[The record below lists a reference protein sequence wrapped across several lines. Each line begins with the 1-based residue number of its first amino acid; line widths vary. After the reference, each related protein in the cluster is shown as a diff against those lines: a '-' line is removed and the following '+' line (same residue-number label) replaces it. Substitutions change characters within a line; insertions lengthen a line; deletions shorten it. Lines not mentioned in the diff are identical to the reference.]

1 MKVLLGGMTQDT
13 ASTVLAILQGA
24 GFSAEEAD
32 SVADV
37 ESVVRHGE
45 FDLIVLNAPPGAMDM
60 TQSIRAI
67 RNTKTKAPIL
77 VMISSPVFATA
88 AVLGAGA
95 DDVMQVS
102 VARTELAARC
112 RALVR
117 RSHGMCNQ
125 LLTVGPLTLDLDNRD
140 ATIEGRHVNL
150 TGREFAVLEILA
162 MRRNRAVRKEAIVA
176 GIYALEGDEPDSK
189 IIDVFIC
196 KVRRKL
202 AKAGAPNLITTVWG
216 VGYRLQDPAVAEE
229 GMSVTPRAVPAMPM
243 GGHPA
248 LVGAAMRMSM

>member
-1 MKVLLGGMTQDT
+1 MKVLLGGLTQNA
-13 ASTVLAILQGA
+13 ASSILAILQGA
-24 GFSAEEAD
+24 GFSAEEAET
-32 SVADV
+32 VGDV
-37 ESVVRHGE
+37 ESIVRHSE
-45 FDLIVLNAPPGAMDM
+45 FDLIVLNAPAGVMDLS
-60 TQSIRAI
+60 QSIRTI
-67 RNTKTKAPIL
+67 RGTKTKAPIL

-95 DDVMQVS
+95 DDVMQIA

-125 LLTVGPLTLDLDNRD
+125 LLSVGPLTLDLDNRD
-140 ATIEGRHVNL
+140 ATIDGRHVNL

-216 VGYRLQDPAVAEE
+216 VGYRLQDPAMAEE
-229 GMSVTPRAVPAMPM
+229 GLGMPGRAVPAMPM
-243 GGHPA
+243 AEHPA
-248 LVGAAMRMSM
+248 LLGAGLRMSM

>member
-13 ASTVLAILQGA
+13 ASNVLAILQGA

-37 ESVVRHGE
+37 ESVARHGE
-45 FDLIVLNAPPGAMDM
+45 FDLIVLNAPAGAMDM
-60 TQSIRAI
+60 TQPIRAI

-229 GMSVTPRAVPAMPM
+229 GMGVTPRAVPAMPM

>member
-1 MKVLLGGMTQDT
+1 MKVILGGLAQDA
-13 ASTVLAILQGA
+13 ASNVLTLLQGA

-32 SVADV
+32 SVAEV
-37 ESVVRHGE
+37 ESIVRHGE
-45 FDLIVLNAPPGAMDM
+45 FDLIVLCAPPGAVDM
-60 TQSIRAI
+60 TQTIRAI
-67 RNTKTKAPIL
+67 RGTRTKAPIL

-95 DDVMQVS
+95 DDVMQLS

-125 LLTVGPLTLDLDNRD
+125 MLTVGPLTLDLDNRD
-140 ATIEGRHVNL
+140 ATIDGRHVNL

-162 MRRNRAVRKEAIVA
+162 MRRNRAVRKEAIVS
-176 GIYALEGDEPDSK
+176 GIYALEGDEPDAK

-202 AKAGAPNLITTVWG
+202 ARAGAPNLITTVWG
-216 VGYRLQDPAVAEE
+216 VGYRLQDPALVEE
-229 GMSVTPRAVPAMPM
+229 GMGVPPRTMSPGPM
-243 GGHPA
+243 AEHPA
-248 LVGAAMRMSM
+248 LLASGMRVPA

>member
-1 MKVLLGGMTQDT
+1 MKVLLGGLTQDA
-13 ASTVLAILQGA
+13 ASGVLAILQGA

-32 SVADV
+32 SVAEV
-37 ESVVRHGE
+37 ESIVRHGD
-45 FDLIVLNAPPGAMDM
+45 FDLIVLNAPAGAMDLS
-60 TQSIRAI
+60 QPIRAI
-67 RNTKTKAPIL
+67 RGTKTKAPIL

-95 DDVMQVS
+95 DDVMQAS

-125 LLTVGPLTLDLDNRD
+125 LLSVGPLTLDLDNRD
-140 ATIEGRHVNL
+140 ATIAGRHVNL

-162 MRRNRAVRKEAIVA
+162 LRRNRAVRKEAIVS

-202 AKAGAPNLITTVWG
+202 AKAGAPNLISTVWG
-216 VGYRLQDPAVAEE
+216 VGYRLQDPAVADE
-229 GMSVTPRAVPAMPM
+229 GIGLPRHGMPALPM
-243 GGHPA
+243 AEHPA
-248 LVGAAMRMSM
+248 LAGAEMRLAM

>member
-1 MKVLLGGMTQDT
+1 MKVLLGGLTQD
-13 ASTVLAILQGA
+13 AANTVQVILQGA
-24 GFSAEEAD
+24 GFSTEEAD
-32 SVADV
+32 SVAEV
-37 ESVVRHGE
+37 ESIVRHGD
-45 FDLIVLNAPPGAMDM
+45 FDLIVLSAPAGAVDM
-60 TQSIRAI
+60 TQPIRTI

-77 VMISSPVFATA
+77 VLIASPVFATA
-88 AVLGAGA
+88 AALGAGA
-95 DDVMQVS
+95 DDVMQLS
-102 VARTELAARC
+102 VARTELAARS

-125 LLTVGPLTLDLDNRD
+125 LLVVGPLTLDLDSRD

-162 MRRNRAVRKEAIVA
+162 VRRNRAVRKDAIVA

-229 GMSVTPRAVPAMPM
+229 GIGLPGRGLPGIPVAE
-243 GGHPA
+243 HPA
-248 LVGAAMRMSM
+248 LLGAALQVSM

>member
-13 ASTVLAILQGA
+13 ASNVLAILQGA
-24 GFSAEEAD
+24 GFSAEEAE
-32 SVADV
+32 SVSDV

-45 FDLIVLNAPPGAMDM
+45 FDLIVLNAPAGAMDM
-60 TQSIRAI
+60 TQPIRAI

-140 ATIEGRHVNL
+140 ATIDGRHVNL

-229 GMSVTPRAVPAMPM
+229 GMGAPPRAVPAMPM
-243 GGHPA
+243 GEHPD
-248 LVGAAMRMSM
+248 LLGGAIRMAV